1 MRARTGPH
9 NGLAETGKEHVMQE
23 NSEMLR
29 LRTYMEVGEWIAEGG
44 PRHRREQALWQEVNA
59 RRVRDGVEPADDRHH
74 GYHRSWGQLVSLRE
88 LRDEFAETLDPG
100 ALDDILKEAVPDR
113 NGFVSVDAALERA
126 FGAWLDGCDGY
137 GYHPRLRAGEHDPA
151 DIPSPDEYGTLMRDM
166 FDLSMSSENGTW
178 FVDADIIRDAGEH
191 AGTTPDEQ
199 WDRFLADVD
208 ALRTRLGAQ
217 AVDPAISIEARDW
230 RSVADGDEAAVLY
243 GGFRDLFAG
252 PPIDPAVIDGD
263 DDGYGYD
270 DADGWSWP
278 DPWLPSARRA

>member
-1 MRARTGPH
+1 
-9 NGLAETGKEHVMQE
+9 MQE

-74 GYHRSWGQLVSLRE
+74 GYHRSWGKPVSLRE

-178 FVDADIIRDAGEH
+178 FVDADIIRCAAEH

-199 WDRFLADVD
+199 WDRFLGDVD
-208 ALRTRLGAQ
+208 ALRARLGAQ

-243 GGFRDLFAG
+243 GGFRELFAG